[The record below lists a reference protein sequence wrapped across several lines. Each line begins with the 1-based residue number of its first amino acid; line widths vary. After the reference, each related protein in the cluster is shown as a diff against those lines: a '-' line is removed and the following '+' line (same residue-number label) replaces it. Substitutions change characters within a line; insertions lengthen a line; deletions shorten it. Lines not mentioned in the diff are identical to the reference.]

1 MLETEGDAW
10 ITGGGAASSSSEMSH
25 WDPSLA
31 TVPYVELS
39 GGSMKEDRIIV
50 GELAT
55 LALAERGV
63 ESPRLLL
70 LLRGLWLLGDTLT
83 EGSKAS
89 SEEMIEEMTAWSAGL
104 VLTRLGEG
112 FRPEE
117 VVSLVPVR
125 RKGGVRSARG
135 WSEVADMMI

>member
-1 MLETEGDAW
+1 M
-10 ITGGGAASSSSEMSH
+10 
-25 WDPSLA
+25 A

-89 SEEMIEEMTAWSAGL
+89 SEEMIEEIFTVYDPAP
-104 VLTRLGEG
+104 
-112 FRPEE
+112 FR
-117 VVSLVPVR
+117 
-125 RKGGVRSARG
+125 
-135 WSEVADMMI
+135 

>member
-1 MLETEGDAW
+1 
-10 ITGGGAASSSSEMSH
+10 
-25 WDPSLA
+25 
-31 TVPYVELS
+31 
-39 GGSMKEDRIIV
+39 MKEDRIIV

-104 VLTRLGEG
+104 VLTRLGED